1 MASPSLNHYYGKVIG
16 AAAEITVATCPFKP
30 RTVRFVVDSG
40 ATIEIGYKTDQM
52 SGDAYL
58 STSTGTDA
66 GVTLTDTGFTLA
78 NGADVN
84 VADAEICYEIFG

>member
-1 MASPSLNHYYGKVIG
+1 MASPSVSHYHGVVKG
-16 AAAEITVATCPFKP
+16 AAADVSFALCPFKP
-30 RTVRFVVDSG
+30 RTVKFYVDGG
-40 ATIEIGYKTDQM
+40 AAVEVGYKTDNM

-84 VADAEICYEIFG
+84 VAGADVHFEILG